1 MCHKSHVCTG
11 MLLGGAVGMIGGA
24 LACHWCHQNKRVIRR
39 RVNMTARKVGNLIE
53 NVNDML

>member
-11 MLLGGAVGMIGGA
+11 MLLGVAVGMIGGA

-39 RVNMTARKVGNLIE
+39 RVNMTARKVGNLI
-53 NVNDML
+53 DLYSA